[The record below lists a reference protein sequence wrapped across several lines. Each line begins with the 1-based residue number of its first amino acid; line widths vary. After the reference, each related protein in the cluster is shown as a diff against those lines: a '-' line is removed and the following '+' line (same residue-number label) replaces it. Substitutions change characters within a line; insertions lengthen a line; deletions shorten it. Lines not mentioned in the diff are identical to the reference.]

1 MAKKA
6 ITENEAY
13 NRVAARCVQRE
24 YCRADWY
31 RKLQEAGL
39 TAQQTEKVLDRLEDE
54 KFIDEERYSRSF
66 VHDKLL
72 YDRWGR
78 IKITYSLRQKA
89 ISNEH
94 ISAALATIDEEEYVG
109 ILKEVLRLKS
119 KSIKADSGYEHKQKL
134 ARFAA
139 SRGFEPGLVF
149 KLLDLDDEY

>member
-1 MAKKA
+1 MAKKP

-13 NRVAARCVQRE
+13 LRVSARCVQRE
-24 YCRADWY
+24 YCRADWN

-78 IKITYSLRQKA
+78 IKIAYALRQKA
-89 ISNEH
+89 IPSAL
-94 ISAALATIDEEEYVG
+94 ITAALETIEEEEYLQ
-109 ILKEVLRLKS
+109 ILKEVLRQKAR
-119 KSIKADSGYEHKQKL
+119 SIKADSDYEHKQKL

-149 KLLDLDDEY
+149 KMLDLEEMD

>member
-13 NRVAARCVQRE
+13 NRVASRCVQRE
-24 YCRADWY
+24 YCRADWF
-31 RKLQEAGL
+31 RKLQDAGL

-54 KFIDEERYSRSF
+54 RFIDEERYARSF

-89 ISNEH
+89 IPADH
-94 ISAALATIDEEEYVG
+94 ITAALATIDEEEYLQ
-109 ILKEVLRLKS
+109 ILKEVLRQKA
-119 KSIKADSGYEHKQKL
+119 KSIKAESDYEHKQKL

-149 KLLDLDDEY
+149 KVLDLEDEY